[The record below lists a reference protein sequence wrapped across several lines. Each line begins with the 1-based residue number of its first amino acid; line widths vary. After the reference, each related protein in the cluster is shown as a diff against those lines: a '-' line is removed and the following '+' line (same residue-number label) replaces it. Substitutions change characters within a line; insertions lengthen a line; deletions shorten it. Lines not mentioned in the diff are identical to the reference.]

1 LTFSHQ
7 RSDHPPA
14 ICIMGPTASGKTAL
28 ACELYDTG
36 RYEIISVDSALVYH
50 GLDIGTA
57 KPNAQELLRYPHH
70 LVNIIQPEE
79 VYSAANFVQDAQR
92 LMIEI
97 RQRGKIPLLVGGTM
111 LYFKSLFSGM
121 ATMPAADPSIR
132 ADITAEAERHGWLWI
147 HQQLAAVDPRTAQ
160 RFLPSDRQRVMRAL
174 EVYRASG
181 CAMSDFHDAQAT
193 EPSTD
198 DFEIY
203 ALTPDRAWL
212 HERIAQRLAQ
222 MWQAGLIEE
231 VQRLRQRPFLT
242 AEFPS
247 MRCVGYRQV
256 WVYLDQLENE
266 QPSMLNNQSTTAPD
280 LTGDLDKNRL
290 EMQDR
295 VLYATRQLAKRQFTW
310 MRSLRDSYTVQSLN
324 TLNEAL
330 LHLRR

>member
-1 LTFSHQ
+1 
-7 RSDHPPA
+7 
-14 ICIMGPTASGKTAL
+14 MGPTASGKTAL

-36 RYEIISVDSALVYH
+36 RYEIISVDSALVYR

-79 VYSAANFVQDAQR
+79 VYSAADFVQDAHQ
-92 LMIEI
+92 LITEI
-97 RQRGKIPLLVGGTM
+97 RQRGKVPLLVGGTM

-121 ATMPAADPSIR
+121 AVMPAADASIR
-132 ADITAEAERHGWLWI
+132 AGITAEAEQHGWESI
-147 HQQLAAVDPRTAQ
+147 HQQLAIVDPRAAQ

-181 CAMSDFHDAQAT
+181 RAISDFHDEQVT
-193 EPSTD
+193 EPSTN
-198 DFEIY
+198 DFKIY

-212 HERIAQRLAQ
+212 HERIALRLAQ

-231 VQRLRQRPFLT
+231 VKTLRQRPLLT
-242 AEFPS
+242 GEFPS
-247 MRCVGYRQV
+247 MRSVGYRQV
-256 WVYLDQLENE
+256 WQYLDQLESE
-266 QPSMLNNQSTTAPD
+266 QSPVFQGESDTVPQ
-280 LTGDLDKNRL
+280 LTSDTHKNRV

-310 MRSLRDSYTVQSLN
+310 IRSLRDSYTVQSLN
-324 TLNEAL
+324 TVNEGL